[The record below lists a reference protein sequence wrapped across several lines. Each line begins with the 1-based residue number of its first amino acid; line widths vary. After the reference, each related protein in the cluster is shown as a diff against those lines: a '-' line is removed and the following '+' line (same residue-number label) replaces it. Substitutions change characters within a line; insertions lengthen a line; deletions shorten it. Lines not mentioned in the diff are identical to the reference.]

1 MNHITIGVESG
12 LYAVRL
18 VDERDQPVK
27 DLNLVDSLKTRIP
40 KMYRRWEPTA
50 LAWLVDPKAK
60 NHLTRAIDLAGY
72 AVPEFP
78 SLTNQAIAATV
89 RRTLRVEYL
98 GQCKEREDRNI
109 SALATLNAQN
119 PWMDYQQNR
128 PQYDWR
134 VEFPEDV
141 LKDFFMASPGRSGKG
156 QTFYQVLCVVE
167 SATDEQ
173 IKTAYR
179 RLSMQWHPDRC
190 KEEDAT
196 ERFMEINEAHDVLRD
211 PLKRKRYDVGLSF
224 EREAVQQAER
234 AQEAE
239 NAPRWHWDARGCR
252 RSGYT
257 GPRHFRAPFRCGVVV
272 VEGQQGM
279 KRFKVTKI
287 LSWDDITDTVTG
299 RVMSTSWNKSTK
311 SINVEWI

>member
-1 MNHITIGVESG
+1 MNRITIGVESG
-12 LYAVRL
+12 LYAVRC
-18 VDERDQPVK
+18 VDEEGKPVK
-27 DLNLVDSLKTRIP
+27 DLDLVDSLKTRIP

-78 SLTNQAIAATV
+78 PLTNQAIAATV

-119 PWMDYQQNR
+119 PWMDYKQNR
-128 PQYDWR
+128 PQYDWKI
-134 VEFPEDV
+134 EFPEEV
-141 LKDFFMASPGRSGKG
+141 LKEFFNGAPGKTAKG

-167 SATDEQ
+167 TATADQ
-173 IKTAYR
+173 IKSAYR
-179 RLSMQWHPDRC
+179 RLSLQWHPDRC

-196 ERFMEINEAHDVLRD
+196 DKFMEINEAHDVLRD
-211 PLKRKRYDVGLSF
+211 PMKRKRYDVGLSF
-224 EREAVQQAER
+224 ERESAQQAEQSKQ
-234 AQEAE
+234 ADAL
-239 NAPRWHWDARGCR
+239 PWHWNMRGCR
-252 RSGYT
+252 RSNPI
-257 GPRHFRAPFRCGVVV
+257 GPQHYRAPFRCGVVV

-287 LSWDDITDTVTG
+287 VSWDDITDATTG
-299 RVMSTSWNKSTK
+299 RVMSTSWNKSTN